1 IHQHA
6 VELLAVA
13 ESLLRDAALA
23 QVAGHLGE
31 AAQHTGFVAYRRD
44 HHVRPEPAA
53 VLPDAPALVLEPALC
68 FRHFQFVIRPAGV
81 LGRLWIERGEMLTDN
96 LRTAVP
102 FHTPRPLVPTGYMPR
117 GVEQEDGIVL
127 DALHQEA
134 EKFVRRG

>member
-1 IHQHA
+1 AHDFLRRIAFQALGSGIPGHHVAIRIQHENGVVADSIHQHA

-53 VLPDAPALVLEPALC
+53 ALPDAPALVLEP
-68 FRHFQFVIRPAGV
+68 
-81 LGRLWIERGEMLTDN
+81 
-96 LRTAVP
+96 
-102 FHTPRPLVPTGYMPR
+102 
-117 GVEQEDGIVL
+117 
-127 DALHQEA
+127 
-134 EKFVRRG
+134 